1 MRQMLIAT
9 LLLLWMLPVTAP
21 ASVHLHPTPEIG
33 DIDTP
38 SSGPVDA
45 QMKVLAALQR
55 NDSAAL
61 IDSMGPRALQEFLSE
76 GSELSADEIAA
87 KIASA
92 APNES
97 ADELVR
103 LWVTLAKPDGV
114 ALVSTEWYPI
124 WQAQVPQAL
133 AAAQMSL
140 LGIREELAKDT
151 DMAPADRMQL
161 TELQWAITGWLAR
174 TDFADRK
181 HFEQLLGLAR
191 ELIIASGK
199 AHPLEMLSLS
209 PEKRLQLADKALRS
223 TKTAVA
229 LYGLDAQQILDSMQL
244 KTERTDPD
252 TALIRFSMKMLN
264 VPLRFEKALVWY
276 DGRWVDAE
284 LRARMQ
290 AYSVEQDAIDSDEST
305 AAADEDF

>member
-9 LLLLWMLPVTAP
+9 LLVLWMLPAAAP
-21 ASVHLHPTPEIG
+21 ASVDLHPTPEIG
-33 DIDTP
+33 DVDTPTSGPIDT
-38 SSGPVDA
+38 
-45 QMKVLAALQR
+45 QMKMLAALR
-55 NDSAAL
+55 SNDSAAL
-61 IDSMGPRALQEFLSE
+61 IDSFGSGALEDFLSA
-76 GSELSADEIAA
+76 GADLSAEEMAA
-87 KIASA
+87 KIAEGP
-92 APNES
+92 PNEG
-97 ADELVR
+97 DRDLLR
-103 LWVTLAKPDGV
+103 LWTTLAQPNGV
-114 ALVSTEWYPI
+114 ALVSAEWYPV
-124 WQAQVPQAL
+124 WQAKVPQAL

-140 LGIREELAKDT
+140 LGLREQLAKNT
-151 DMAPADRMQL
+151 NMAPGDRMQL

-191 ELIIASGK
+191 ELILASGK
-199 AHPLEMLSLS
+199 AHPLELLSLG
-209 PEKRLQLADKALRS
+209 PEKRLQLADRALRS

-244 KTERTDPD
+244 KTERTDPK

-264 VPLRFEKALVWY
+264 VPLRFEQALVWY

-290 AYSVEQDAIDSDEST
+290 AYSADKGAIDAEQSD
-305 AAADEDF
+305 AAVDEDF